1 MRACACACV
10 PVPACACVRVAGV
23 WAWACVRVGVCP
35 RACGAGSDHSAV
47 YKQAPRC
54 RARRARRRLEQ
65 AQAGAGC
72 RRRADHKQAMQY
84 HCRAG
89 DHAAGG
95 RAGLQT
101 ANNPPAFRPL
111 CSRRPSGQVYA
122 TAGRYTGQA
131 GTGGSGQAADAGAAP
146 GGLAAGRNEGRK
158 KLIPLAPGGCRAG
171 KAGGGWTGQDWAG
184 RTAARSSTPAP
195 SRRAGWRPGTAAA
208 AGQITRS
215 PSTTGKKA
223 GQDWAADQTAG
234 QPSGQITGQAGQPPR
249 KSRQPGVDKGGESII
264 IRLTIYTFSWYDKN
278 KKPARQAGTDHG
290 RKGADIY

>member
-95 RAGLQT
+95 RAGRQT

-122 TAGRYTGQA
+122 TAGRYTGQD
-131 GTGGSGQAADAGAAP
+131 GTGGSGQAADADAAP

-171 KAGGGWTGQDWAG
+171 KAGGGQTGQDWSRPDGGAIFDPGALPAG
-184 RTAARSSTPAP
+184 RLETGHGGSCRADHPQPQHHREKGRAGLGGRSD
-195 SRRAGWRPGTAAA
+195 RRATVRADHRAGRAAA
-208 AGQITRS
+208 PEI
-215 PSTTGKKA
+215 P
-223 GQDWAADQTAG
+223 AAWG
-234 QPSGQITGQAGQPPR
+234 
-249 KSRQPGVDKGGESII
+249 
-264 IRLTIYTFSWYDKN
+264 
-278 KKPARQAGTDHG
+278 
-290 RKGADIY
+290 

>member
-95 RAGLQT
+95 RAGRQT

-122 TAGRYTGQA
+122 KAGRYTGQA
-131 GTGGSGQAADAGAAP
+131 GTGSSGQAADAGAAP
-146 GGLAAGRNEGRK
+146 GGRTGRPKRRPGKADPAGAGRLPGRK
-158 KLIPLAPGGCRAG
+158 SGRRL
-171 KAGGGWTGQDWAG
+171 DWAG
-184 RTAARSSTPAP
+184 LGRPDGGAIFDPGALPAGRLETGHGGSCRADHPQPQHHREKGRAGLGGRSD
-195 SRRAGWRPGTAAA
+195 RRATVRADHRAGRAAA
-208 AGQITRS
+208 PEI
-215 PSTTGKKA
+215 P
-223 GQDWAADQTAG
+223 AAWG
-234 QPSGQITGQAGQPPR
+234 
-249 KSRQPGVDKGGESII
+249 
-264 IRLTIYTFSWYDKN
+264 
-278 KKPARQAGTDHG
+278 
-290 RKGADIY
+290 